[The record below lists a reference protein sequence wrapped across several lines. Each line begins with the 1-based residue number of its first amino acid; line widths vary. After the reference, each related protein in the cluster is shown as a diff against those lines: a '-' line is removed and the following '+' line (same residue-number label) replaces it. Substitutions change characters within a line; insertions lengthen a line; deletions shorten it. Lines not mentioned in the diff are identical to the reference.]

1 MVSKRAGGA
10 LSGALLGAALLL
22 GAGPAAQAQA
32 GAQSVVV
39 SGQRDPSSWLRAES
53 PHFVV
58 YTDTSGADA
67 TRLLTQ
73 LERLDALLRLDTA
86 PFAQAGAG
94 QPAPKFTL
102 YYLNGNAAFARFA
115 AGAPDQA
122 IGLVNSCAAGV
133 VGVGVRVQAIA
144 ELTDAQLAREPLDEG
159 QSYLFEAYARHFLYR
174 GSEVRA
180 PSALIEGMA
189 KYFSAVRFSSTQMV
203 VGRTPTG
210 VGRYLGLL
218 DEGHRYELDY
228 ADVFA
233 RSYADAP
240 TDAPAG
246 AHARAKA
253 LEFEAR
259 AWTLAHYMLSTD
271 ERRRRLPGFLDAV
284 HQGKPAAQ
292 AFQQSYGIA
301 LDQVGNAM
309 WRYRLQAMKVLQVQL
324 PPAPAPEIRLKPL
337 SYAAGEFVL
346 ADAVRAT
353 CPGEL
358 AGQALLRSVRAQAA
372 QTPNS
377 DAARASLARA
387 EIEWGDARAALPY
400 VEEAAARDPDDADAA
415 YWLGR
420 ANLRLAAQD
429 PARLPA
435 ARASLARAGA
445 LRPGA
450 PEIAL
455 ARLQAGL
462 LAAPEP
468 DPQTLAAVTAAWR
481 LGRDSNPLARETAL
495 AEAWSGHP
503 DAVLHVLRVLAND
516 SRDAASQAWAADWQA
531 RLARGVAPAELFAE
545 MRRNAAIQASVKE
558 WTVDQDSVAQ
568 EVERNAG
575 IEAAQKMIDWQ
586 STQTGPQMVPQASQ
600 AGPPQ
605 R

>member
-1 MVSKRAGGA
+1 VVISLRAA
-10 LSGALLGAALLL
+10 APGALLGAALLL
-22 GAGPAAQAQA
+22 GAGPAAAQAQA

-39 SGQRDPSSWLRAES
+39 SGQRDLSSWLRAES

-58 YTDTSGADA
+58 YTDTSGADV

-73 LERLDALLRLDTA
+73 LERLDALLRLYTA
-86 PFAQAGAG
+86 PFARTSGEL
-94 QPAPKFTL
+94 PAPKFTL
-102 YYLNGNAAFARFA
+102 YYLNRNMAFARFA
-115 AGAPDQA
+115 AGAPEQA
-122 IGLVNSCAAGV
+122 IGLVNSCVAGI
-133 VGVGVRVQAIA
+133 VGVGVRVQEIA

-174 GSEVRA
+174 ASEVRA

-189 KYFSAVRFSSTQMV
+189 KYFSAVRFSNTQMV

-218 DEGHRYELDY
+218 DQGHRYELDY

-233 RSYADAP
+233 RTYADAP

-246 AHARAKA
+246 ARARATA

-271 ERRRRLPGFLDAV
+271 ERRRRLPRFLDAV

-301 LDQVGNAM
+301 LDQVGDAM
-309 WRYRLQAMKVLQVQL
+309 WRYRLQAKVLRVQL
-324 PPAPAPEIRLKPL
+324 PPAPALAIRVKPL
-337 SYAAGEFVL
+337 SHAAGEFVL

-420 ANLRLAAQD
+420 ANLRLAARD

-462 LAAPEP
+462 LAAPQP

-516 SRDAASQAWAADWQA
+516 SRDPDSQTWAAAWQA
-531 RLARGVAPAELFAE
+531 RLAHGVAPAELFAE
-545 MRRNAAIQASVKE
+545 MRGSAGMQASVKE

-575 IEAAQKMIDWQ
+575 IEAAQKTIDWQ
-586 STQTGPQMVPQASQ
+586 STQTGPQTVPQASQ
-600 AGPPQ
+600 AGAPQ